1 VYAQQNIDHL
11 ERERRDLVTRTPPSL
26 LGRPLEDILTV
37 LDHRIAY
44 WTHERTWAEDLIAQH
59 TTKEAV

>member
-1 VYAQQNIDHL
+1 
-11 ERERRDLVTRTPPSL
+11 
-26 LGRPLEDILTV
+26 V